1 VCGVEM
7 RQHERTKPLA
17 TRNRVVYRPL
27 FDRLSGLPHM
37 ASLVPAA
44 EAAPVPDTVPG
55 QTGNVHA

>member
-1 VCGVEM
+1 M

-17 TRNRVVYRPL
+17 TRNRVVCRPL